1 MRPCY
6 PVIDGHCDVL
16 YKMYERSEIDFFDLH
31 TAELDASYARLRE
44 GGVKLQ
50 FFAIFLPERIRSP
63 RFDHYLE
70 YAALFHERIASDP
83 RMLCVKTRADLE
95 AVWSGSRVGALL
107 TLEGA
112 DALQDNPVYLRTLR
126 ELGVRMI
133 GVTWNYGNW
142 AADGVLEPR
151 QGGFTRRG
159 KKLIQDCNA
168 MGILLDAS
176 HLSTRAFWD
185 LAETS
190 DRPFAATH
198 SNAAAI
204 CGHPRNL
211 DDEQLREL
219 IRRDGRIGVTFVPW
233 FVQDGGN
240 ADIDGILRHVEH
252 ICALGGERQLVFGSD
267 FDGIDRW
274 VAGMEH
280 AGCYAQLADALSK
293 RYDDELVRRM
303 LAGNWYEYLY
313 RYLPLT

>member
-1 MRPCY
+1 
-6 PVIDGHCDVL
+6 
-16 YKMYERSEIDFFDLH
+16 
-31 TAELDASYARLRE
+31 
-44 GGVKLQ
+44 
-50 FFAIFLPERIRSP
+50 
-63 RFDHYLE
+63 
-70 YAALFHERIASDP
+70 
-83 RMLCVKTRADLE
+83 
-95 AVWSGSRVGALL
+95 
-107 TLEGA
+107 
-112 DALQDNPVYLRTLR
+112 
-126 ELGVRMI
+126 
-133 GVTWNYGNW
+133 
-142 AADGVLEPR
+142 
-151 QGGFTRRG
+151 
-159 KKLIQDCNA
+159 

-176 HLSTRAFWD
+176 HLSARAFWD

-240 ADIDGILRHVEH
+240 AEH